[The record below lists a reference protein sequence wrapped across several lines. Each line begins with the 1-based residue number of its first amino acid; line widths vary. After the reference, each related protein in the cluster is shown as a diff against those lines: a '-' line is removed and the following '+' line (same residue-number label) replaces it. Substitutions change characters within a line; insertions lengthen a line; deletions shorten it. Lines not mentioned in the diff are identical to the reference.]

1 MAELRV
7 QSGAVIALRLF
18 DVAYSI
24 DLKRIESLWSDH
36 TKGVAVRRSL
46 ISAPTK
52 AISFEVPPVQI
63 SLDPLTLTVGEARLS
78 CPVTARLYDF
88 GVVSLSI
95 RIPTTG
101 MSWEEFT
108 GFTNEVDRL
117 IGAESGEN
125 PWRLILD
132 RLRKDLGSAL
142 QRPTSS
148 LLQED
153 HLIAV
158 VDQWSEPVIGADL
171 SGRID
176 LVPILTGEHRSLSVK
191 ARADLIRQSFSYY
204 DDDLVVVTWDRA
216 FIHEPRN
223 DSDVAD
229 IIEVANAQLLEFR
242 YYDQLLNDELPRMY
256 ELVRKARL
264 TRNILSSR
272 RFANLARKL
281 HTLVAE
287 VTELT
292 EKAENVLQVTG
303 DVYLARIYQAAL
315 ENLRVPVVSAA
326 VGKKL
331 DIIRDTYSALHGE
344 ASGARSE
351 LLELAIILLI
361 VIEIVIMLV
370 GGRG

>member
-1 MAELRV
+1 MLDHLR
-7 QSGAVIALRLF
+7 Q
-18 DVAYSI
+18 
-24 DLKRIESLWSDH
+24 
-36 TKGVAVRRSL
+36 
-46 ISAPTK
+46 
-52 AISFEVPPVQI
+52 
-63 SLDPLTLTVGEARLS
+63 
-78 CPVTARLYDF
+78 
-88 GVVSLSI
+88 
-95 RIPTTG
+95 
-101 MSWEEFT
+101 
-108 GFTNEVDRL
+108 
-117 IGAESGEN
+117 
-125 PWRLILD
+125 
-132 RLRKDLGSAL
+132 DLGSAL
-142 QRPTSS
+142 SRPTSS

-158 VDQWSEPVIGADL
+158 VDQWNEPVIGADL
-171 SGRID
+171 PGRID
-176 LVPILTGEHRSLSVK
+176 LIPILTGEQRNLSAK
-191 ARADLIRQSFSYY
+191 ARADLLRQSFSYY

-223 DSDVAD
+223 DSDVSD

-242 YYDQLLNDELPRMY
+242 YYDQLLNEELPRMY

-272 RFANLARKL
+272 RFAHLARKL

-292 EKAENVLQVTG
+292 EKAESVLQVTG
-303 DVYLARIYQAAL
+303 DVYLARIYQATL
-315 ENLRVPVVSAA
+315 ENLRVPAVSAA

-361 VIEIVIMLV
+361 VIEIMIMLF

>member
-1 MAELRV
+1 MAELHV

-18 DVAYSI
+18 DIAYSI
-24 DLKRIESLWSDH
+24 DLKQVESLWSGRS
-36 TKGVAVRRSL
+36 KGAAVRSTL
-46 ISAPTK
+46 VSAPTK
-52 AISFEVPPVQI
+52 AISFEVPPLHI
-63 SLDPLTLTVGEARLS
+63 SLDPLILKIGNTPLT

-88 GVVSLSI
+88 GVASLSI
-95 RIPTTG
+95 RVPAAA

-117 IGAESGEN
+117 ISAASGDS
-125 PWRLILD
+125 PWRLMLD
-132 RLRKDLGSAL
+132 HLRQDLGSAL
-142 QRPTSS
+142 SRPTSS

-158 VDQWSEPVIGADL
+158 VDQWNEPVIGADL
-171 SGRID
+171 PGRID
-176 LVPILTGEHRSLSVK
+176 LIPILTGEQRNLSAK
-191 ARADLIRQSFSYY
+191 ARADLLRQSFSYY

-223 DSDVAD
+223 DSDVSD

-242 YYDQLLNDELPRMY
+242 YYDQLLNEELPRMY

-272 RFANLARKL
+272 RFAHLARKL

-292 EKAENVLQVTG
+292 EKAESVLQVTG
-303 DVYLARIYQAAL
+303 DVYLARIYQATL
-315 ENLRVPVVSAA
+315 ENLRVPAVSAA

-361 VIEIVIMLV
+361 VIEIMIMLF